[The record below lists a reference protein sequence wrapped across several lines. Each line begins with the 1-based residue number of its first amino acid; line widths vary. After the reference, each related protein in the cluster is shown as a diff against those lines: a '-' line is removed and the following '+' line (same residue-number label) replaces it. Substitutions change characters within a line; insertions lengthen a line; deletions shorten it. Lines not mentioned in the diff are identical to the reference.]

1 MDIGIIGAG
10 AIANV
15 MMERINHDRHEN
27 LKIKSVFVRNEEK
40 YQHLEEEFGITLYT
54 DLEAFLSSDIDI
66 VVEAANG
73 EVVKSH
79 MPEVLKHK
87 DAMLISVGA
96 LADGAL
102 VAELMQ
108 IAKHHDHTLHLP
120 SGAIGGLD
128 LIQNAQSHG
137 ELERVKL
144 TTRKPAAA
152 LSYEDLQSER
162 VVFDGRAKEAI
173 TLYPQNMN
181 VAIILGMAGMGIEET
196 EVLLIADPNVDR
208 NIHHIEV
215 EGAFG
220 RAEFKVEN
228 QPLPDNPKTSYL
240 AAISILGTLERMNRH
255 FRIG

>member
-1 MDIGIIGAG
+1 MNIGIIGAG
-10 AIANV
+10 AIANG
-15 MMERINHDRHEN
+15 MLERINHDSHEN
-27 LKIKSVFVRNEEK
+27 LKISSVFVRNEEK
-40 YQHLEEEFGITLYT
+40 YRHLENEFGVTLYT
-54 DLEAFLSSDIDI
+54 DLDGFLSSGIDI

-73 EVVKSH
+73 EVVKEH
-79 MPEVLKHK
+79 LPEVLKHK

-96 LADGAL
+96 LADGEL

-108 IAKHHDHTLHLP
+108 VAKNHNHTLHLP

-128 LIQNAQSHG
+128 LLQNAQSHG
-137 ELERVKL
+137 DLKKVML

-152 LSYEDLQSER
+152 LSYENLESER
-162 VVFDGRAKEAI
+162 VVFEGRAKDAI

-196 EVLLIADPNVDR
+196 EVMLIADPNIEK
-208 NIHHIEV
+208 NIHQIEV

-220 RAEFKVEN
+220 RAEFKIEN
-228 QPLPDNPKTSYL
+228 QPLPENPKTSYL
-240 AAISILGTLERMNRH
+240 AAISILGTLERLNRN

>member
-27 LKIKSVFVRNEEK
+27 LKVKSVFVRNEEK

-108 IAKHHDHTLHLP
+108 IAKHHDHPP
-120 SGAIGGLD
+120 SAIRCDRRPGPHPECAVAWGIGACQAD
-128 LIQNAQSHG
+128 
-137 ELERVKL
+137 
-144 TTRKPAAA
+144 
-152 LSYEDLQSER
+152 D
-162 VVFDGRAKEAI
+162 
-173 TLYPQNMN
+173 
-181 VAIILGMAGMGIEET
+181 EET
-196 EVLLIADPNVDR
+196 RGCTQL
-208 NIHHIEV
+208 
-215 EGAFG
+215 
-220 RAEFKVEN
+220 
-228 QPLPDNPKTSYL
+228 
-240 AAISILGTLERMNRH
+240 
-255 FRIG
+255 